1 METLLNA
8 RFLVGDLE
16 YQADGETHG
25 DTLFYLS
32 YLRCYWK
39 RMAAVGK
46 RVRFLQECSSSEA
59 THTPVNGPTSMHIQE
74 TLT

>member
-1 METLLNA
+1 METLLND

-16 YQADGETHG
+16 YQADGEIHG

-46 RVRFLQECSSSEA
+46 RVRFL
-59 THTPVNGPTSMHIQE
+59 
-74 TLT
+74 